1 MHAFEELKARLPA
14 AKLDLSFATQNGR
27 QILTLK
33 AELDGTEVQVDSQP
47 PPRPATTFHQF
58 RKLPREIQWRVW
70 ELSFP
75 EPRIFRLADENNKT
89 WTPVTLSHK
98 PPGAAQACKL
108 SRLVYNKE
116 MKYALG
122 SCGGP
127 YKSLQ
132 ILPSRDVFYWDQDE
146 FDETTLSLWEEGL
159 KPFKNV
165 AVNLPKDRDD
175 LRDLFGRISAS
186 QIDLGLL
193 GLFDRVERVIFVL
206 EHNLPSDTDVVFLD
220 VHEKTTMQY
229 DGHVL
234 SCIPMLRK
242 LRRDLFYAFP
252 APAAVL
258 RNLRLVEATRAQA
271 RRV

>member
-1 MHAFEELKARLPA
+1 M
-14 AKLDLSFATQNGR
+14 TQTGR

-47 PPRPATTFHQF
+47 PPSPVTTFHQF

-165 AVNLPKDRDD
+165 TVNLPKGRDD
-175 LRDLFGRISAS
+175 MRDLFGRIYAS

-229 DGHVL
+229 DGQVL

>member
-1 MHAFEELKARLPA
+1 MSQTKELYQRLRQFHAVPVPEMDIMTGEAGIEPPFIDPTALIYRDAKGPVIFNIAAEEKTV
-14 AKLDLSFATQNGR
+14 AK
-27 QILTLK
+27 
-33 AELDGTEVQVDSQP
+33 P
-47 PPRPATTFHQF
+47 P
-58 RKLPREIQWRVW
+58 
-70 ELSFP
+70 
-75 EPRIFRLADENNKT
+75 
-89 WTPVTLSHK
+89 PVTLSHK

-159 KPFKNV
+159 KPFKKV

-175 LRDLFGRISAS
+175 LRDLFGRIYAS